1 MNRKSFLKIS
11 FTFVIFFIN
20 KMLFATTIEKEIF
33 FSAYLKGINLAKA
46 EGQIKIKPNILEL
59 YFTAQTVG
67 VFSLISAWQQ
77 TLSINALLINNKLKS
92 QHYRS
97 DDSRGEKKGH
107 MYLSFENETP
117 KILSAQPDP
126 RENDRRE
133 KINKNHY

>member
-1 MNRKSFLKIS
+1 MNKKSFLKIS
-11 FTFVIFFIN
+11 FTFIIFFIN

-67 VFSLISAWQQ
+67 VFSLISEWQQ

-92 QHYRS
+92 QQYRS
-97 DDSRGEKKGH
+97 DDSRGEKKRT
-107 MYLSFENETP
+107 YVL
-117 KILSAQPDP
+117 KL
-126 RENDRRE
+126 
-133 KINKNHY
+133 